1 MTTMQSTLDFWRVLE
16 ALTAQEAM
24 RPQTDEQGVFV
35 YDIATRNGRKL
46 PWESKDHLSKT
57 LAAGHCWTYMAQC
70 GLHDAQA
77 VFDLV
82 LAKVGAPAPTQQRQ
96 SYEARLFDLAFDS
109 SGFPVT
115 QTFALS
121 LSSWAAGRIISCQQG
136 IASLLASS
144 GGASETGFDAFD
156 RVQHELQQWV
166 DQERADM
173 LALGVPAPS
182 GWVGDLVEKV
192 LNRVGLPVA
201 ALTLDMPC
209 RIKATSAPRGAR
221 SPENSKSEDP
231 QNTRAEVLASFFVR
245 DLQNVSAAVRQG
257 DVGVALKQ
265 FLGGI
270 PLTRTASRM
279 DVRDADNND
288 ALAAALHPSK
298 KPAGRWPS
306 DHPLVFSQ
314 QLAVNEAWNSL
325 KTSAGV
331 VAVNGPPGTG
341 KTTMLRDIVAAVVT
355 QRAEVLSALGDRA
368 FGQKESERIGDTWV
382 PFYRLHEHLSGH
394 SIVVASSNNGAVENV
409 TRELPGFA
417 AVPSAVAERST
428 YYPQVAT
435 QVIGKRAWGLLA
447 APLGKSANRTKFL
460 RAFWWGDSSDFSL
473 GAEAQGLRGH
483 FKQIQGTPELARERW
498 NQSLQKFRT
507 AQALEQQLRRSMCEA
522 ADRPQKMA
530 ALVTLA
536 AQFQSDMASG
546 ENAIERAMLA
556 LAKTEEEASLCTS
569 KGKKALD
576 HLQELHAL
584 KIGHLKAKPGLFK
597 RIFTAGG
604 AYAQWLARSEE
615 ISTMVAKVIRDAQSL
630 QQRQQSM
637 AEDGAALHHGLRQAR
652 QEQAHLLQELARVK
666 AHLKEYRDR
675 LQDDMERLGNAWVT
689 MECDSETRERQE
701 PWADAQ
707 WQDARA
713 QLFLAALDLHQA
725 FCEQNAKEIVANI
738 GLASDWLSGKSMPRE
753 LAQLALES
761 LCLVVPVVST
771 TFASMSRMCASLGRE
786 SIGYLLV
793 DEAGQALPSHA
804 AGALW
809 RARRAV
815 VVGDPLQLEPVQ
827 TIPAEVEAA
836 VARSFA
842 VDKFLWPSHSSA
854 QGLADHASKLG
865 TWVPAASGGEVWVG
879 CPLRL
884 HRRCDEPMFSIS
896 NAVAY
901 GGQMVQGKKPSQSAL
916 PASGWIDVQGTVAHG
931 HWVQEEGAQLE
942 HLLQTL
948 IQQHGVDPGQMAMI
962 TPFRDAARR
971 LKAVGQ
977 RYGMSMDRTGTVH
990 TAQGKEADVVVL
1002 VLGGDP
1008 GSPGAKAW
1016 AASKPN
1022 LLNVAVSRAKTR
1034 LYVIGD
1040 RGKWA
1045 KQSYF
1050 DEMARKLPNLDPAH
1064 ASQ

>member
-35 YDIATRNGRKL
+35 YDVATRSGRKL
-46 PWESKDHLSKT
+46 PWESEDHLSKS

-77 VFDLV
+77 IFDLV
-82 LAKVGAPAPTQQRQ
+82 LAKVGAPAQAQQRQ
-96 SYEARLFDLAFDS
+96 SYEARIFDLAFDS
-109 SGFPVT
+109 SGHPVA

-121 LSSWAAGRIISCQQG
+121 LSSWAAGRIISSQQG
-136 IASLLASS
+136 IASLLAIS
-144 GGASETGFDAFD
+144 GGSSETGFDAFE
-156 RVQHELQQWV
+156 RVQQELQQWV

-201 ALTLDMPC
+201 ALSPDIPC
-209 RIKATSAPRGAR
+209 RIKATSAPRGTR
-221 SPENSKSEDP
+221 SPENSQSEGP

-245 DLQNVSAAVRQG
+245 DLQNVSAAVKQG

-270 PLTRTASRM
+270 HPSRTASRM

-325 KTSAGV
+325 MAGAGLS
-331 VAVNGPPGTG
+331 AVNGPPGTG

-368 FGQKESERIGDTWV
+368 FGKKESQRIGDTWV
-382 PFYRLHEHLSGH
+382 PFYRLHQSLSGH

-417 AVPSAVAERST
+417 AVPGVVAERAT
-428 YYPQVAT
+428 YFPEVAT
-435 QVIGKRAWGLLA
+435 QVIGKQAWGLLA
-447 APLGKSANRTKFL
+447 APLGKSTNRTKFL
-460 RAFWWGDSSDFSL
+460 KAFWWGDSGHSPGVQAL
-473 GAEAQGLRGH
+473 GLRAH
-483 FKQIQGTPELARERW
+483 FKQMQATPEVATERW
-498 NQSLQKFRT
+498 TQSLQKFRS
-507 AQALEQQLRRSMCEA
+507 AKALEQQLRQRACEA

-546 ENAIERAMLA
+546 EIAIERAMLA
-556 LAKTEEEASLCTS
+556 LAKTEEEASLCAAKS
-569 KGKKALD
+569 KKALG

-584 KIGHLKAKPGLFK
+584 KIGHLKVKPGLLK

-604 AYAQWLARSEE
+604 AYAQWLARSDE
-615 ISTMVAKVIRDAQSL
+615 ISAMVAKVIREAQTL

-637 AEDGAALHHGLRQAR
+637 EEDGAALHQGLRQAK
-652 QEQAHLLQELARVK
+652 QEQAYLLQELARVK
-666 AHLKEYRDR
+666 AHLNEHRDR
-675 LQDDMERLGNAWVT
+675 LQADIERLGNAWVSL
-689 MECDSETRERQE
+689 ECDSDARERQE
-701 PWADAQ
+701 PWADTQ
-707 WQDARA
+707 WQEARA

-725 FCEQNAKEIVANI
+725 FCEKHATEIVANI
-738 GLASDWLSGKSMPRE
+738 GLASDWLSGRPMPKE

-827 TIPAEVEAA
+827 TIPPEVEAA
-836 VARSFA
+836 VARTFA
-842 VDKFLWPSHSSA
+842 VDKSLWPSYTSA
-854 QGLADHASKLG
+854 QGLSDHASKLG
-865 TWVPAASGGEVWVG
+865 TWVPSASGDAVWVG

-896 NAVAY
+896 NVVAY
-901 GGQMVQGKKPSQSAL
+901 GGQMVQGKKPSESAL

-931 HWVQEEGAQLE
+931 HWVQEEGMQLE
-942 HLLQTL
+942 RLLQTL
-948 IQQHGVDPGQMAMI
+948 ITLHGVDPGQMAMI

-977 RYGMSMDRTGTVH
+977 RYGMSMDLTGTVH
-990 TAQGKEADVVVL
+990 TAQGKEAEIVVL

-1040 RGKWA
+1040 RGRWERHA
-1045 KQSYF
+1045 YF
-1050 DEMARKLPNLDPAH
+1050 DEMARKLPRLNPSH
-1064 ASQ
+1064 VSQ